1 MNAVFMHSLQGLACI
16 ALIVVLPCG
25 GAAHALE
32 HEDPAAAADLQ
43 AVRRARSE
51 ALRELQDLLKK
62 HDLSPAQRREAVL
75 ALPGATVT
83 QALTAPYEA
92 NQVAVT
98 TFLLDEVL
106 SKQRYEHDAQ
116 ATYQFFELTLQLV
129 AATNGL
135 RDAQLIEHGVW
146 IADQTRIC
154 KEVTRWSRG
163 VNESPAPRPST
174 LPTEGFTNWS
184 TIATNEYL
192 AAAHGRLAELVGPN
206 DDASTAL
213 KERRSLERFI
223 KRVRVSGKIDHWWKQ
238 ATLEERRSLTKA
250 CAGGPLAA
258 LLPVEPEK
266 KP

>member
-1 MNAVFMHSLQGLACI
+1 MRSLQGLACI

-32 HEDPAAAADLQ
+32 QEDPAAAADLQ
-43 AVRRARSE
+43 AVRRARSV
-51 ALRELQDLLKK
+51 ALSELQDLLKK
-62 HDLSPAQRREAVL
+62 PGLSPAQRREAVL
-75 ALPGATVT
+75 ALPGATLT

-92 NQVAVT
+92 GQVAVI

-106 SKQRYEHDAQ
+106 SKLRYKPDAQ
-116 ATYQFFELTLQLV
+116 ATYQFFELALQLV

-135 RDAQLIEHGVW
+135 KDAQLIERGVW
-146 IADQTRIC
+146 IEEQTRIC

-163 VNESPAPRPST
+163 VNEPPAPRPST
-174 LPTEGFTNWS
+174 LPTDGITNWYAI
-184 TIATNEYL
+184 TTNEYL
-192 AAAHGRLAELVGPN
+192 AAAHGRLAELIGPD
-206 DDASTAL
+206 DDASTTL

-223 KRVRVSGKIDHWWKQ
+223 KRVRVSAKIDLWWKQ
-238 ATLEERRSLTKA
+238 ATPEERRSLTKA
-250 CAGGPLAA
+250 CTGGPLAA